1 MPLPCSNEIFS
12 SSVIC
17 FSTISARSSG
27 ERFLFIQGKSCFL
40 GAFWA
45 RAVPSTSSD
54 TIACTMTGLQNLLFI
69 RMATSEAEFT
79 NQHSS
84 GEGQKRRRKSV
95 F

>member
-1 MPLPCSNEIFS
+1 
-12 SSVIC
+12 
-17 FSTISARSSG
+17 
-27 ERFLFIQGKSCFL
+27 
-40 GAFWA
+40 
-45 RAVPSTSSD
+45 
-54 TIACTMTGLQNLLFI
+54 MTGLQNLLFI